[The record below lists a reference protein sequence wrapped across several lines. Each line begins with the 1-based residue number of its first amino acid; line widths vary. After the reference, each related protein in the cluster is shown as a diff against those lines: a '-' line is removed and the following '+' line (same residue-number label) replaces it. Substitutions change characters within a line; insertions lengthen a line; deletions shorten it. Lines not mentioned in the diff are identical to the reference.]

1 MELGMELWLV
11 MVGYG
16 WVRVGVRDGVRDG
29 VMVGVSY
36 FIIHRFVIHV
46 ERYTCWTVTH
56 VGAPVIVV

>member
-1 MELGMELWLV
+1 MELWLELWLV

-46 ERYTCWTVTH
+46 ERYTCWTVIH
-56 VGAPVIVV
+56 VGAPGIVV